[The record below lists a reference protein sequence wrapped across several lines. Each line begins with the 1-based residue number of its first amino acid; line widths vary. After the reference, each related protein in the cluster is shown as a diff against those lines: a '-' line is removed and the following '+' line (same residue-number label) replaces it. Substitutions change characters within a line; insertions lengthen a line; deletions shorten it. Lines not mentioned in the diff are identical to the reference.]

1 MDKQEFL
8 ERSHSSF
15 LEFTKYF
22 SQLLRQKLA
31 DSPITVHQY
40 YTLEALTNGPKS
52 MNAVADDVGMHQS
65 TLTRVLEKLENQ
77 QFVRRTRK
85 PGNQRMVEVEITE
98 AGRQLLQTMHA
109 EALRLIDVLLTPL
122 PKAQYPKF
130 VKTMEMLGDLLNPK
144 NENFQRVLKTCCQK
158 D

>member
-1 MDKQEFL
+1 MKKREEPMDKQEFL

-52 MNAVADDVGMHQS
+52 MNAVADEVGM
-65 TLTRVLEKLENQ
+65 LENQ